1 MLDSP
6 LKLSDVLARAEA
18 GDEHAREIVRS
29 GGLVSVCRMAEGSSG
44 ETRSLPEEVRVAPP
58 RVSRAGRREPR
69 DVRASVVPPVVTFA
83 RQAWTDL
90 RDEVYE
96 YDGDEHGGALF
107 GRRDGEA
114 VIVERIC
121 GSSAWA
127 ERAATHFT
135 IERDRYLA
143 IEQNLPK
150 GWHWLGDWHTHEEHT
165 PRPSETDFRGWTA
178 ALRSEIGVYVGVV
191 ATVWSADEEWTQ
203 FEPRFTAWVVARDGA
218 CRPAT
223 ITRGD

>member
-29 GGLVSVCRMAEGSSG
+29 GGLVSVCRMTGSSG

-58 RVSRAGRREPR
+58 RVGRAGRREPR
-69 DVRASVVPPVVTFA
+69 DVGGSVAPPVVTFA

-107 GRRDGEA
+107 GRRDGDA
-114 VIVERIC
+114 VVVERIC

-135 IERDRYLA
+135 IERDPISRSSRRCRTAGTGSATGTRSTFSGWPITSSPSSWGTVTVASSYGRHTGTPTRGSLA
-143 IEQNLPK
+143 RRCAPRIAADP
-150 GWHWLGDWHTHEEHT
+150 
-165 PRPSETDFRGWTA
+165 PRPTPLRVSQDA
-178 ALRSEIGVYVGVV
+178 A
-191 ATVWSADEEWTQ
+191 
-203 FEPRFTAWVVARDGA
+203 
-218 CRPAT
+218 
-223 ITRGD
+223 